1 MNKIDLKPLKFK
13 VKPTLISQIHK
24 CEEEDKEFLIAIVRG
39 DIENAIEEF
48 HDKITS
54 SLNALRL
61 LGIPVETIVN
71 GQEDHFRKLVK
82 RGWKFD
88 ENA

>member
-1 MNKIDLKPLKFK
+1 MKIVLKPLKFK
-13 VKPTLISQIHK
+13 IKPTLLSQIHK
-24 CEEEDKEFLIAIVRG
+24 CEEEDKEFLTAIVRG
-39 DIENAIEEF
+39 DVGNAIEEF

-71 GQEDHFRKLVK
+71 GQEEHFKKLIE
-82 RGWKFD
+82 RGWSFEED
-88 ENA
+88 A

>member
-1 MNKIDLKPLKFK
+1 MKIDLKPLKFK
-13 VKPTLISQIHK
+13 ITPTLLSQLHK

-39 DIENAIEEF
+39 DIGNAVEEF
-48 HDKITS
+48 YDKITS

-61 LGIPVETIVN
+61 LGIPLETIIN
-71 GQEDHFRKLVK
+71 GQDEHFKKLIE
-82 RGWKFD
+82 RGWTFD